1 MGSFTWP
8 WSGGDTARRLDAVLA
23 HQDLTR
29 RLEGRN
35 PTCERID
42 QFLESLHQRI
52 GLSLS
57 AAVNIAGEAPVL
69 NQLASA
75 TETTGRDLARA
86 ADTIASTSEEI
97 ATTVETELV
106 PGAQEMA
113 VFSTQ
118 VATALRQ
125 CEAGSGQVLEHIGT
139 ISHSERQLG
148 HAIERLQSQLEEVAQ
163 VIGVIADISKQTNLL
178 SLNAAIEA
186 ARAGVHGRGFAVV
199 AEEVRRLAH
208 HTTDATDQVAA
219 IIERFRGD
227 MNELTQAGDH
237 MQCAVNAGEQGVHS
251 MRSELSSVRGAMDEL
266 DTRVGAMATGTAQ
279 IGAAIGA
286 MNEDVHTVSTASNQ
300 MLESASRVTA
310 LGQSVHRQSDTLLE
324 GLGDFQLQLHHQV
337 RAAVEALARQ
347 PLLLAGDAAAVE
359 INLRHALERD
369 PRFELLYLVDA
380 GGCQLTANIFAEDLR
395 HLDGSAAQGRDWS
408 QRHWFRAVLASRQPH
423 ISGVYRSSAT
433 DAFCFTVAVP
443 LMDAEGRLQ
452 RVLGADVRL
461 SALTG

>member
-23 HQDLTR
+23 HRDLTR

-42 QFLESLHQRI
+42 EFLEALHQRI

-57 AAVNIAGEAPVL
+57 AAVNIAGEAPAL
-69 NQLASA
+69 NRLAGA
-75 TETTGRDLARA
+75 TEATGRDLARA

-97 ATTVETELV
+97 ATTVAAELV
-106 PGAQEMA
+106 PGARDMA

-148 HAIERLQSQLEEVAQ
+148 EAIERLRAQLEEVTQ

-227 MNELTQAGDH
+227 MNELTLAGDH
-237 MQCAVNAGEQGVHS
+237 MQSAVSAGEAGVNT
-251 MRSELSSVRGAMDEL
+251 MRDELSSVRGAMDEL
-266 DTRVGAMATGTAQ
+266 DSRVNAMAAGTAQ
-279 IGAAIGA
+279 IGTAIGA

-300 MLESASRVTA
+300 MLESASQVTA
-310 LGQSVHRQSDTLLE
+310 LGQSVHRQSDRLLE
-324 GLGDFQLQLHHQV
+324 GLGDFQLQLHQQA
-337 RAAVEALARQ
+337 RTAVEALARQ
-347 PLLLAGDAAAVE
+347 PLLLEGDAAAVE
-359 INLRHALERD
+359 ASLRRALERD

-380 GGCQLTANIFAEDLR
+380 TGRQLSANIFADDLG
-395 HLDGSAAQGRDWS
+395 HLDGSAARGRDWS
-408 QRHWFRAVLASRQPH
+408 QRHWFRAVVAGGEPH
-423 ISGVYRSSAT
+423 ITRVYRSSAT

-443 LMDAEGRLQ
+443 LVDRNGQLR
-452 RVLGADVRL
+452 RVLGADLRL